1 MDMMLDTDRG
11 QFDCPLCKRLSNL
24 LVPVMSRSTTQI
36 KGDEDNDREK
46 REIVKNFESREGG
59 VEGEIRSDGE
69 VRDRRK
75 SQTNDMLQKS
85 NRPLGSIVAVRNIG
99 EVRKRKT
106 ESISSDSD
114 STENSNN
121 KEETLRTTHQSQRFT
136 LSTLTKNEQ
145 GRAGDHGSGSREREG
160 DGDGDGDG
168 EKEGPESMSNN
179 LSSDPPT
186 PYSIDI
192 ERTATTYID
201 IDIDTSS
208 TATRGSVSAMEVDNN
223 FNFETDSRHKATETE
238 GIGQVPIPQ
247 WMLWIKEPR
256 LVKRVTAA
264 RAEGVSTQTH

>member
-160 DGDGDGDG
+160 DGDGDG